1 MALSALNCGM
11 EGDPMKRKALLLAS
25 LFAFAGAV
33 PATGAAEGPSG
44 SANCTAQFV
53 VYDVIQAGAPH
64 GASQDLAIIAQPP
77 KDFPPMSNVGFFSR
91 TNCA

>member
-1 MALSALNCGM
+1 
-11 EGDPMKRKALLLAS
+11 MKRKTAIAFAS
-25 LFAFAGAV
+25 LCAFAGAV
-33 PATGAAEGPSG
+33 PATGAAQGPSAN
-44 SANCTAQFV
+44 ANCTAQFV

-64 GASQDLAIIAQPP
+64 GASEDLAIIAQPP